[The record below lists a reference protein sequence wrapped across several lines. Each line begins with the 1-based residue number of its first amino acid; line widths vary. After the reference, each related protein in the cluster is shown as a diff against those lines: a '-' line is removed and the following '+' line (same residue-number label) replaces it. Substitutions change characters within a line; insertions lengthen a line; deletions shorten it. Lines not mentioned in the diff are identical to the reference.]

1 MASGTQVTQAELIA
15 TRTEILNMDQET
27 DGELR
32 KLRAAA
38 MSLRS
43 DNWRS
48 TLSGKSFDETMNQ
61 WDQDAAAMR
70 RALQEIAQLM
80 QTTVDG
86 YDTTEHDNVRAVK
99 IQSGDGTSYDL
110 GR

>member
-1 MASGTQVTQAELIA
+1 MDDETQSELS
-15 TRTEILNMDQET
+15 
-27 DGELR
+27 

-70 RALQEIAQLM
+70 RALQDIAQLM
-80 QTTVDG
+80 QTTLDG
-86 YDTTEHDNVRAVK
+86 YDAAERDNVQAVK
-99 IQSGDGTSYDL
+99 IQGGGTSYNL

>member
-1 MASGTQVTQAELIA
+1 MADRTQATSADLRT
-15 TRTEILNMDQET
+15 TRTEILHMDEET
-27 DGELR
+27 SGELS
-32 KLRAAA
+32 KLKASA

-48 TLSGKSFDETMNQ
+48 TLSGKSFDETMAQ

-70 RALQEIAQLM
+70 RALQDIAQLM
-80 QTTVDG
+80 KTTADR
-86 YDTTEHDNVRAVK
+86 YDNVEHDNVNAVR
-99 IQSGDGTSYDL
+99 IQSGDGRSYDL

>member
-1 MASGTQVTQAELIA
+1 MANGTQVTQAELLA
-15 TRTEILNMDQET
+15 TRTEILNMDEET
-27 DGELR
+27 ASELS
-32 KLRAAA
+32 KLKAAA

-80 QTTVDG
+80 QTTVTS
-86 YDTTEHDNVRAVK
+86 YDNTEQDNVRAVK
-99 IQSGDGTSYDL
+99 VTGGDSPSYNL

>member
-1 MASGTQVTQAELIA
+1 MADGTRITPAELVA
-15 TRTEILNMDQET
+15 TRAEVLRMDDET
-27 DGELR
+27 QSELS

-70 RALQEIAQLM
+70 RALQDIAQLM
-80 QTTVDG
+80 QTTLDG
-86 YDTTEHDNVRAVK
+86 YDAAERDNVQAV
-99 IQSGDGTSYDL
+99 QVRG
-110 GR
+110 